1 MPSETNDLVSDGISD
16 LLGQMTL
23 QCSSTTQPPKLLHTI
38 SNTDE
43 PVLTILD
50 TPVNHKQQQKSEK
63 DNSSL
68 CDGPS
73 TPLSRADSAASASPS
88 VSSVIEALH
97 LSDIDWDAPSFTSS
111 PQSATNHGTEPQLSK
126 TAGTEVREMK
136 NLELKTSAAEV
147 SYTECPLRDRVL
159 IRNTAKAIDQMEVH
173 NDGVSKQLHCEL
185 ASLAHVLSDS
195 NSISNGQ
202 IPCKSG
208 SDDKFTRHIKEALA
222 DKRQNATD
230 KTKAE
235 TQRSKQQLR
244 PKARPP
250 NTTKDL
256 YNNSEK
262 PHQKYAF
269 DRTVTSSSII
279 PQQRH
284 HSDPGQSRKTR
295 PQTTKKSVCMN
306 VASSS
311 EESDTENQFCLQRKA
326 KTKFKD
332 YFPKTTEVIP
342 KTAQT
347 VQLLPVKPRSC
358 SVDADINS
366 MPVSPTGICQDVSP
380 ANEIDDVFPNH
391 PPSPVIV
398 IDSDSS
404 AICSES
410 PLPLA
415 ERLRLKFLK

>member
-1 MPSETNDLVSDGISD
+1 M
-16 LLGQMTL
+16 
-23 QCSSTTQPPKLLHTI
+23 
-38 SNTDE
+38 
-43 PVLTILD
+43 
-50 TPVNHKQQQKSEK
+50 NHKQQRKSEK
-63 DNSSL
+63 DNSRL

-73 TPLSRADSAASASPS
+73 TPLSRADCAASAPLS

-111 PQSATNHGTEPQLSK
+111 PQSATNHSTEPQRSE

-159 IRNTAKAIDQMEVH
+159 IRNAAKAIDQMEVH

-185 ASLAHVLSDS
+185 ASLAQVLSDS
-195 NSISNGQ
+195 NSISNGP

-208 SDDKFTRHIKEALA
+208 SDDKLTHHIKEALA
-222 DKRQNATD
+222 DKQQNATD
-230 KTKAE
+230 KTKTE

-250 NTTKDL
+250 NKAKD
-256 YNNSEK
+256 SEK

-269 DRTVTSSSII
+269 DRTATSSSII
-279 PQQRH
+279 PQHRH
-284 HSDPGQSRKTR
+284 HSDPGQSRKTG

-306 VASSS
+306 VVSSS

-326 KTKFKD
+326 KTKIKD
-332 YFPKTTEVIP
+332 YFPKT
-342 KTAQT
+342 AQT
-347 VQLLPVKPRSC
+347 VPLLPLKPQSC

-380 ANEIDDVFPNH
+380 VNEIDDVFPHH
-391 PPSPVIV
+391 PPSPVIE

-404 AICSES
+404 VICSES

>member
-1 MPSETNDLVSDGISD
+1 
-16 LLGQMTL
+16 MTL
-23 QCSSTTQPPKLLHTI
+23 QCSSTTQPPKLLHTT

-97 LSDIDWDAPSFTSS
+97 LSDINWDAPSFTSS
-111 PQSATNHGTEPQLSK
+111 PQSATNHSTEPQVIK

-136 NLELKTSAAEV
+136 NPELKTSAADM

-159 IRNTAKAIDQMEVH
+159 IRNTAKAIDQIEVH
-173 NDGVSKQLHCEL
+173 NGGVSKQLHCEL

-202 IPCKSG
+202 IPGKSG
-208 SDDKFTRHIKEALA
+208 SDDKLTRHIKEALTG
-222 DKRQNATD
+222 KRQNASN
-230 KTKAE
+230 KTKTE

-244 PKARPP
+244 PKAKPP
-250 NTTKDL
+250 NKTKDR
-256 YNNSEK
+256 YNDSQK

-269 DRTVTSSSII
+269 DRTVTSSSIV

-284 HSDPGQSRKTR
+284 RSDPGQSRKTG
-295 PQTTKKSVCMN
+295 PQTTKKSVCRN

-311 EESDTENQFCLQRKA
+311 EESDTENQIKA
-326 KTKFKD
+326 KTKIKD

-347 VQLLPVKPRSC
+347 VQLLPLKSQSC

-366 MPVSPTGICQDVSP
+366 MPVSPKGICQDVSP
-380 ANEIDDVFPNH
+380 ANEIDDVFPHN

-404 AICSES
+404 VICSES